1 MMKIGNLV
9 RDAYGS
15 LGIIIKY
22 SKVSSRHV
30 WVQWCAGDSCT
41 VHIRNLEVIDERR

>member
-15 LGIIIKY
+15 VGVIIKY
-22 SKVSSRHV
+22 REGWSRHV
-30 WVQWCAGDSCT
+30 WVQWCAGDRCT
-41 VHIRNLEVIDERR
+41 VHVRNLEVICK